1 VQCHPEALVDT
12 QPSSLA
18 VWQAFINAANG

>member
-1 VQCHPEALVDT
+1 NCTVT

-18 VWQAFINAANG
+18 VDSSSAERL